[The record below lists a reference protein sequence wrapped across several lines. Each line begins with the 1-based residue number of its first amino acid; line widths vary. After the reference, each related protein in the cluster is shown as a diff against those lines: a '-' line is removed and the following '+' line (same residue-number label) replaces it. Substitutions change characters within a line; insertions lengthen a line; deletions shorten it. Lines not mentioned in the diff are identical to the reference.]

1 MSRDSAT
8 ETQNKDIPRNTE
20 DGDNSGKV
28 EVNPAID
35 PRQAHLNELAER
47 RRKEREAE
55 NAEHI
60 QEPEPEVIA
69 AEDEGEPPA
78 NPPPEEKDYFERDGK
93 LYLKTKVDGEEEEVE
108 LTRLKAD
115 YQKYRA
121 GDKRLARAA
130 AEEKRL
136 KDYEQQLFLREQ
148 AMKRPKQESKPP
160 EKSGASDDVEAEV
173 GEALDAIYSGDDE
186 KARKALAKLVA
197 GRQQPTQ
204 RGITPDEVDQ
214 RVRQATQAAIAQQE
228 QQRAV
233 RDAVTKFRS
242 EYDDIAS
249 DPELF
254 GMADRL
260 TLEVAQEQPDLEPY
274 QIMQEAGDRVR
285 AWLKKYKANDSGM
298 SDRTQRKRQAMGT
311 VPGANRTASLGK
323 DEPPPKTRHD
333 VVHEMK
339 RQRGQMI

>member
-1 MSRDSAT
+1 MSRDSTA
-8 ETQNKDIPRNTE
+8 ENENQDIPRNQA
-20 DGDNSGKV
+20 DKDNSEKAGA
-28 EVNPAID
+28 NPAID
-35 PRQAHLNELAER
+35 PRQAHLADLAER
-47 RRKEREAE
+47 RRLEREAE
-55 NAEHI
+55 NTEVPP
-60 QEPEPEVIA
+60 EPEPEPIA
-69 AEDEGEPPA
+69 GSGEDEPDGHAPPDDK
-78 NPPPEEKDYFERDGK
+78 EYFERDGRV
-93 LYLKTKVDGEEEEVE
+93 YLKAKIDGQEEDVE
-108 LTRLKAD
+108 LSKVRAD

-148 AMKRPKQESKPP
+148 AMKQRKQESKPP
-160 EKSGASDDVEAEV
+160 ESTGASDDVEAEV
-173 GEALDAIYSGDDE
+173 AVALEAIYSGDDE
-186 KARKALAKLVA
+186 KAKKALAKLVA

-204 RGITPDEVDQ
+204 QGIHPDEIDQ
-214 RVRQATQAAIAQQE
+214 RARRVAEAAIAQQE

-233 RDAVTKFRS
+233 RDAVSKFRS

-274 QIMQEAGDRVR
+274 QIMQEAGNRVR
-285 AWLKKYKANDSGM
+285 AWLKQYKANDSGM

-311 VPGANRTASLGK
+311 VAGANRTASLGK
-323 DEPPPKTRHD
+323 DEPPAKTRRD
-333 VVHEMK
+333 VFDEMK
-339 RQRGQMI
+339 RRRGQMI